1 MKKNIIYTITGIC
14 IILTATTLVTTKN
27 TTDKANAA
35 YVTRMKQTESESQ
48 HVLSAKST
56 EGSYKAYVRGDE
68 SNVVYIQ
75 DRKTDKVKKILVEPH
90 LASGIMSIEWFD
102 DQTIIVYSHVSPYIG
117 CASVYD
123 VSTKKLIMEKYCSK
137 YSFGNTLKSFV
148 YVESA
153 PRNLGRDKIVNYK
166 DKLVYQTKK
175 NQCIRDIVLNH
186 ENNDIALV
194 VGKYADDSETQ
205 RLQVEILEKRGNK
218 YIKVKSQ
225 KLKSGTIDSIRWKGD
240 EKVVVVQNGQREI
253 VAKKQKG
260 QIKQRKIQRN

>member
-1 MKKNIIYTITGIC
+1 MKKHIIYTITAIC
-14 IILTATTLVTTKN
+14 IILAGTTLVTTKN

-35 YVTRMKQTESESQ
+35 YVTRMKQTKSQ
-48 HVLSAKST
+48 YVLSAKST
-56 EGSYKAYVRGDE
+56 KGSYRAYVREDE

-75 DRKTDKVKKILVEPH
+75 NEKTDKTEKILVEPH
-90 LASGIMSIEWFD
+90 LASGIMSMEWFD

-123 VSTKKLIMEKYCSK
+123 VSTKKMIMEKYCSK

-153 PRNLGRDKIVNYK
+153 PRNLGKDKIVNYK

-186 ENNDIALV
+186 KSNDIALV

-205 RLQVEILEKRGNK
+205 RLQVVFLEKRGNK

-225 KLKSGTIDSIRWKGD
+225 KIKPREVDSIRWKGD
-240 EKVVVVQNGQREI
+240 EKVIVIQNGKREI
-253 VAKKQKG
+253 ITKQH
-260 QIKQRKIQRN
+260 

>member
-1 MKKNIIYTITGIC
+1 MKKHIIYTITVIC
-14 IILTATTLVTTKN
+14 TILTATTLVTGKN
-27 TTDKANAA
+27 TTDKTNIVYA
-35 YVTRMKQTESESQ
+35 TQMKSTEPQ
-48 HVLSAKST
+48 YVLSAKST
-56 EGSYKAYVRGDE
+56 EKSYTAYVREDE
-68 SNVVYIQ
+68 SKVLYIQ
-75 DRKTDKVKKILVEPH
+75 DQKTNKMEKILVEPH
-90 LASGIMSIEWFD
+90 LASGIMSMEWFD
-102 DQTIIVYSHVSPYIG
+102 DQTIIVYSHISPHIG

-205 RLQVEILEKRGNK
+205 RLQVVFLEKRGNK

-225 KLKSGTIDSIRWKGD
+225 KIKPREVDSIRWKGD
-240 EKVVVVQNGQREI
+240 EKVIVIQNGKREI
-253 VAKKQKG
+253 ITKQH
-260 QIKQRKIQRN
+260 

>member
-14 IILTATTLVTTKN
+14 IILAATTLVTTKN
-27 TTDKANAA
+27 TTDKTNIVYA
-35 YVTRMKQTESESQ
+35 TQMKQTEPQ
-48 HVLSAKST
+48 YVLSAKST
-56 EGSYKAYVRGDE
+56 EESYKAYVREDE

-137 YSFGNTLKSFV
+137 YSFGDTLKSFV

-153 PRNLGRDKIVNYK
+153 PRNLGKDKIINCK

-175 NQCIRDIVLNH
+175 NQCIQDIVLNP
-186 ENNDIALV
+186 ENNDIAMV

-205 RLQVEILEKRGNK
+205 RLQVIILEKRGDK
-218 YIKVKSQ
+218 YLKVKSQ
-225 KLKSGTIDSIRWKGD
+225 KIKSSEVDSVRWKGD
-240 EKVVVVQNGQREI
+240 EKVIVIQNGKREI
-253 VAKKQKG
+253 ITKQH
-260 QIKQRKIQRN
+260 

>member
-1 MKKNIIYTITGIC
+1 M
-14 IILTATTLVTTKN
+14 
-27 TTDKANAA
+27 
-35 YVTRMKQTESESQ
+35 E
-48 HVLSAKST
+48 
-56 EGSYKAYVRGDE
+56 
-68 SNVVYIQ
+68 
-75 DRKTDKVKKILVEPH
+75 KILVEPH
-90 LASGIMSIEWFD
+90 LASGIMSMEWFD

-117 CASVYD
+117 CASAYD
-123 VSTKKLIMEKYCSK
+123 VSTKRLIMEKYCSK

-205 RLQVEILEKRGNK
+205 RLQVVFLEKRGNK

-225 KLKSGTIDSIRWKGD
+225 KIKPREVDSIRWKGD
-240 EKVVVVQNGQREI
+240 EKVIVIQNGKREI
-253 VAKKQKG
+253 ITKQH
-260 QIKQRKIQRN
+260 

>member
-1 MKKNIIYTITGIC
+1 MKKHIIYTITVIC
-14 IILTATTLVTTKN
+14 TILTATTLVTTKN
-27 TTDKANAA
+27 TTDKTNIVYA
-35 YVTRMKQTESESQ
+35 TQMKPTEPQ
-48 HVLSAKST
+48 YVLSAKST
-56 EGSYKAYVRGDE
+56 EKSYTAYVREDE
-68 SNVVYIQ
+68 SKVLYIQ
-75 DRKTDKVKKILVEPH
+75 DQKTNKMEKILVEPH
-90 LASGIMSIEWFD
+90 LASGIMSMEWFD
-102 DQTIIVYSHVSPYIG
+102 NQTIIVYSHISPHIG

-205 RLQVEILEKRGNK
+205 RLQVVFLEKRGNK

-225 KLKSGTIDSIRWKGD
+225 KIKPREVDSIRWKGD
-240 EKVVVVQNGQREI
+240 EKVIVIQNGKREI
-253 VAKKQKG
+253 ITKQH
-260 QIKQRKIQRN
+260 

>member
-1 MKKNIIYTITGIC
+1 MKKHIIYTITVIC
-14 IILTATTLVTTKN
+14 IILTATTLVTGKN
-27 TTDKANAA
+27 TTGKTNAA
-35 YVTRMKQTESESQ
+35 YVTRMKQTESQ
-48 HVLSAKST
+48 YVLSAKST
-56 EGSYKAYVRGDE
+56 KGSYRAYVRKDE
-68 SNVVYIQ
+68 SKVLYIQ
-75 DRKTDKVKKILVEPH
+75 DQKTDKMEKILVEPH
-90 LASGIMSIEWFD
+90 LASGIMSMEWFD
-102 DQTIIVYSHVSPYIG
+102 DQTIIVYSHISPHIG

-166 DKLVYQTKK
+166 DKMVYQTKK

-186 ENNDIALV
+186 KSNDIALV

-205 RLQVEILEKRGNK
+205 HLQVEILEKRGNK

-225 KLKSGTIDSIRWKGD
+225 KLKSGTIDSIRWKNNK
-240 EKVVVVQNGQREI
+240 KVVVVQNGQREI

-260 QIKQRKIQRN
+260 QIKQRKTQRN

>member
-1 MKKNIIYTITGIC
+1 MKKHIIYTITVIC
-14 IILTATTLVTTKN
+14 IILTATTLVTGKN
-27 TTDKANAA
+27 TTDKTNVVYA
-35 YVTRMKQTESESQ
+35 TQMKQTESQ
-48 HVLSAKST
+48 YILSAKST
-56 EGSYKAYVRGDE
+56 KGSYRAYVRKDE
-68 SNVVYIQ
+68 SKVLYIQ
-75 DRKTDKVKKILVEPH
+75 DQKTDKMEKILVEPH
-90 LASGIMSIEWFD
+90 LASGIMSMEWFD
-102 DQTIIVYSHVSPYIG
+102 DQTIIVYSHISPHIG
-117 CASVYD
+117 CASAYD
-123 VSTKKLIMEKYCSK
+123 VSTKRLIMEKYCSK

-205 RLQVEILEKRGNK
+205 RLQVVFLEKRGNK

-225 KLKSGTIDSIRWKGD
+225 KIKPREVDSIRWKGD
-240 EKVVVVQNGQREI
+240 EKVIVIQNGKREI
-253 VAKKQKG
+253 ITKQH
-260 QIKQRKIQRN
+260 

>member
-1 MKKNIIYTITGIC
+1 
-14 IILTATTLVTTKN
+14 
-27 TTDKANAA
+27 
-35 YVTRMKQTESESQ
+35 MKQTESQ
-48 HVLSAKST
+48 YVLSAKST

-68 SNVVYIQ
+68 SNVVYVQ
-75 DRKTDKVKKILVEPH
+75 DRKIDKVKKILVEPH
-90 LASGIMSIEWFD
+90 LASGIMSMEWFD

-175 NQCIRDIVLNH
+175 NQCIWDIVLNH
-186 ENNDIALV
+186 KNNDIAMV
-194 VGKYADDSETQ
+194 VGKYADDTETQ
-205 RLQVEILEKRGNK
+205 HLQVVILEKRGNK
-218 YIKVKSQ
+218 YTKVKSQ
-225 KLKSGTIDSIRWKGD
+225 KIKSDTIDSIRWRSNK
-240 EKVVVVQNGQREI
+240 KVVVVQNGQRQI
-253 VAKKQKG
+253 VAVSRKG
-260 QIKQRKIQRN
+260 

>member
-14 IILTATTLVTTKN
+14 IILAATTLVTGKN
-27 TTDKANAA
+27 TTGKTNAA
-35 YVTRMKQTESESQ
+35 YVTQMKKSESQ
-48 HVLSAKST
+48 YVLSAKST
-56 EGSYKAYVRGDE
+56 EKSYTAYVREDE

-137 YSFGNTLKSFV
+137 YSFGDTLKSFV

-153 PRNLGRDKIVNYK
+153 PRNLGKDKIINCK

-175 NQCIRDIVLNH
+175 NQCIQDIVLNP
-186 ENNDIALV
+186 ENNDIAMV

-205 RLQVEILEKRGNK
+205 HLQVVILEKRGNK
-218 YIKVKSQ
+218 YTKVKSQ
-225 KLKSGTIDSIRWKGD
+225 KIKSDTIDSIRWKSNK
-240 EKVVVVQNGQREI
+240 KVVVVQNGQRQI
-253 VAKKQKG
+253 VDVPRR
-260 QIKQRKIQRN
+260 IK

>member
-1 MKKNIIYTITGIC
+1 MKKHIIYTITGIC
-14 IILTATTLVTTKN
+14 IILAGTTLVTTKN

-35 YVTRMKQTESESQ
+35 YVTLMKQTESQ
-48 HVLSAKST
+48 YVLSAKST
-56 EGSYKAYVRGDE
+56 KGSYRAYVREDE

-75 DRKTDKVKKILVEPH
+75 NEKTDKTEKILVEPH
-90 LASGIMSIEWFD
+90 LASGIMSMEWFD

-123 VSTKKLIMEKYCSK
+123 VSTKKMIMEKYCSK

-175 NQCIRDIVLNH
+175 NQCIRDIILNH

-205 RLQVEILEKRGNK
+205 HLQVVILEKRGNK
-218 YIKVKSQ
+218 YTKVKSQ
-225 KLKSGTIDSIRWKGD
+225 KIKPREVDSIRWKGD
-240 EKVVVVQNGQREI
+240 KKVIVIQNGKSEI
-253 VAKKQKG
+253 ITKQH
-260 QIKQRKIQRN
+260 

>member
-1 MKKNIIYTITGIC
+1 MKKHIIYTITVIC
-14 IILTATTLVTTKN
+14 IILTATTLVTGKN
-27 TTDKANAA
+27 TTGKTNAA
-35 YVTRMKQTESESQ
+35 YVTRMKQTEQ
-48 HVLSAKST
+48 QYVLSAKST
-56 EGSYKAYVRGDE
+56 EKSYTAYVREDE

-102 DQTIIVYSHVSPYIG
+102 NQTIIVYSHVSPYMG

-153 PRNLGRDKIVNYK
+153 PRNLGKDKILNCK

-186 ENNDIALV
+186 KSNDIAMV
-194 VGKYADDSETQ
+194 VGQYADDSETQ
-205 RLQVEILEKRGNK
+205 RLQVVILEKRGNK

-225 KLKSGTIDSIRWKGD
+225 KLKSGTIDSIRWKNN
-240 EKVVVVQNGQREI
+240 EKVVVIQNGQREI

-260 QIKQRKIQRN
+260 QYE